1 MGRRRNRTR
10 TLGPAGGDR
19 PATAPG
25 PSIHHHTT
33 HASLQPPR
41 FATCTATRPPRVH
54 DARRQN
60 NTGHRPTAHSRR
72 RAEPRARTGYA
83 SSRWSGRPPHR
94 RAAGSRAPV
103 RAATPRAARRRDAI
117 SQAGSREW
125 TVGSVRS
132 WCMRQAPL
140 FLRLE
145 LVIQTRPEWIAGC
158 VHPLDPYIPVTP
170 TRLCCKAGF
179 LITIVHGAKRDKRKQ
194 WNERRQ
200 VFAYDL
206 CF

>member
-60 NTGHRPTAHSRR
+60 NTGHSPQPPPSRATRAYRLRLEQVEWAPTAPHLGRQDR
-72 RAEPRARTGYA
+72 VLRFAQRPRARRVGGTR
-83 SSRWSGRPPHR
+83 SRRLGLGSGRWDLFV
-94 RAAGSRAPV
+94 A
-103 RAATPRAARRRDAI
+103 DAC
-117 SQAGSREW
+117 GRLHFF
-125 TVGSVRS
+125 SVWNWLSKQGRNGLQGV
-132 WCMRQAPL
+132 C
-140 FLRLE
+140 
-145 LVIQTRPEWIAGC
+145 
-158 VHPLDPYIPVTP
+158 IP
-170 TRLCCKAGF
+170 
-179 LITIVHGAKRDKRKQ
+179 
-194 WNERRQ
+194 
-200 VFAYDL
+200 
-206 CF
+206 